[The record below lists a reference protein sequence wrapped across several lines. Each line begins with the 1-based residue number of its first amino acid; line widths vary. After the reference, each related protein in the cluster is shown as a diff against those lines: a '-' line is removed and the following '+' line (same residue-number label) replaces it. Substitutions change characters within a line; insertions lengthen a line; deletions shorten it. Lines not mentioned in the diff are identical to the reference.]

1 MFTRSL
7 IDDFFSLAGVP
18 LSYSSYSRATYTDD
32 GEKITYYL
40 DGKVHNEKS
49 PAVEWYKGKNKGKV
63 EYWLEGKEVTKEAV
77 DKLREE
83 EEVTVV
89 VEGKEYRVTR
99 KRLKELR
106 LEEQLQA

>member
-1 MFTRSL
+1 MFTRSFV
-7 IDDFFSLAGVP
+7 DDFFSLARVP

-40 DGKVHNEKS
+40 NGRVHKEDG
-49 PAVEWYKGKNKGKV
+49 PAVEWYGGKSKGKV
-63 EYWLEGKEVTKEAV
+63 EYWLEGREVTKEEV

-83 EEVTVV
+83 EEVAVW
-89 VEGKEYRVTR
+89 VEGKEYLVTR

-106 LEEQLQA
+106 LVEQLEA

>member
-7 IDDFFSLAGVP
+7 LDDFFSLARVVP
-18 LSYSSYSRATYTDD
+18 SYSSYSRATYTDD

-40 DGKVHNEKS
+40 DGRVHKEDG
-49 PAVEWYKGKNKGKV
+49 PAVEWYRGKHKGKV

-83 EEVTVV
+83 EEVAVV
-89 VEGKEYRVTR
+89 VEGKEYKVTR

-106 LEEQLQA
+106 LVEQLEA

>member
-1 MFTRSL
+1 MFTRSFV
-7 IDDFFSLAGVP
+7 DDFFSLARVP

-49 PAVEWYKGKNKGKV
+49 PAVEWYRGKNKGKV

-83 EEVTVV
+83 EEVAVW

-106 LEEQLQA
+106 LVEQLQS